1 MEYIAEE
8 TPMMSYLNTHMAI
21 EQMRCR
27 IEKEGGT
34 EPRVMIVGPPDVGK
48 TTLSKILINYAVK
61 HGRTPMF
68 VDINPNEVNINVLYK
83 YLNYRNNF

>member
-1 MEYIAEE
+1 
-8 TPMMSYLNTHMAI
+8 MAI

-27 IEKEGGT
+27 IEKEGGD

-68 VDINPNEVNINVLYK
+68 VDINPSEVSLIIILLLIKFIFILLSYI
-83 YLNYRNNF
+83 YNNNLKI